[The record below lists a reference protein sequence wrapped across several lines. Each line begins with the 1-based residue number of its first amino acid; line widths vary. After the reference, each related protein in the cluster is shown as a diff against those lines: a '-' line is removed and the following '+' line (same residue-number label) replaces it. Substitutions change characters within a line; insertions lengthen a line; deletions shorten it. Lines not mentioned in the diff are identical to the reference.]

1 MEEIQVPPYF
11 ICPISLEMMKDP
23 VTISTGI
30 TYDRENI
37 EKWIFSAKNNS
48 CPATKQSLTCI
59 ELTPNV
65 TLRRLIQSW
74 CTINASHGI
83 ERFPTP
89 KPPVSKPQII
99 KLLKEAKSP
108 KMLMNSLKRLRSIAS
123 ENDANKR
130 CMESAGA
137 MEFLASIINNNN
149 NLNEVF
155 EEEEGF
161 MSTKDE
167 ALSILYQLKL
177 SENGL
182 RSLIMSGNG
191 EFIESL
197 TLVMQHGSYES
208 RAYAVM
214 LMKDMFEVSTPT
226 LLLSLKQEFFTQV
239 VQVLRDE
246 ISQKAMKA
254 SLQVL
259 VNACPFGRNRV
270 KAAEAGAIR
279 VLVDLL
285 LDSSEKRVCEFM
297 LVLLDQICQSAEGR
311 AELLNHPGGLAI
323 VSKKILRV
331 SKVGSER
338 AIKILHSISKFSSTP
353 SVVQEMLSLGVV
365 AKLCLVLQ
373 VDCGSKE
380 MMKDPVTISTGITYD
395 RENIEKWIFSAKN
408 NTCPATKQSLT
419 CIELTP
425 NVTLRRFIQSWC
437 TINASHG
444 IERFPTPKPPVS
456 KPQIIKLLK
465 EAKSPKMQMKSL
477 KRLRSIASEND
488 ANKRCMESAGAMEFL
503 ASIIN
508 NNNNLNEVFE
518 EEEGFMSTKDEA
530 LSILYQLK
538 LSENGLRSL
547 IMSGNG
553 EFIESLTL
561 VMQHGSYESRAYAV
575 MLMKD
580 MFEVSTPTL
589 LLSLKQEFF
598 TQVVQV
604 LRDEISQK
612 AMKASLQVLVYACPF
627 GRSSESGEASN

>member
-1 MEEIQVPPYF
+1 MEEIQVPSYF

-23 VTISTGI
+23 ITISTGI

-37 EKWIFSAKNNS
+37 EKWIFSEKKNT

-108 KMLMNSLKRLRSIAS
+108 KLQMKSLKRLRSIAS
-123 ENDANKR
+123 ENDANKH

-149 NLNEVF
+149 SNEVF
-155 EEEEGF
+155 EEEEEGF

-177 SENGL
+177 SEQGL
-182 RSLIMSGNG
+182 KSLIMSGNG
-191 EFIESL
+191 EFIQSL
-197 TLVMQHGSYES
+197 TRVMQHGSYES

-214 LMKDMFEVSTPT
+214 LMKDMFEISTPT
-226 LLLSLKQEFFTQV
+226 LVLSLKQEFFTQV

-246 ISQKAMKA
+246 ISQKATNA

-259 VNACPFGRNRV
+259 VHACPFGRNRV
-270 KAAEAGAIR
+270 KAAEEGTIR

-285 LDSSEKRVCEFM
+285 LDSSEKRACELM
-297 LVLLDQICQSAEGR
+297 LILLDQLCQSAEGR

-365 AKLCLVLQ
+365 SKLCLVLQ
-373 VDCGSKE
+373 VDCGSKAKE
-380 MMKDPVTISTGITYD
+380 RA
-395 RENIEKWIFSAKN
+395 REILKFHAKAWSN
-408 NTCPATKQSLT
+408 SP
-419 CIELTP
+419 CIP
-425 NVTLRRFIQSWC
+425 
-437 TINASHG
+437 
-444 IERFPTPKPPVS
+444 
-456 KPQIIKLLK
+456 
-465 EAKSPKMQMKSL
+465 
-477 KRLRSIASEND
+477 
-488 ANKRCMESAGAMEFL
+488 
-503 ASIIN
+503 
-508 NNNNLNEVFE
+508 NNL
-518 EEEGFMSTKDEA
+518 
-530 LSILYQLK
+530 LS
-538 LSENGLRSL
+538 
-547 IMSGNG
+547 
-553 EFIESLTL
+553 
-561 VMQHGSYESRAYAV
+561 SY
-575 MLMKD
+575 
-580 MFEVSTPTL
+580 
-589 LLSLKQEFF
+589 
-598 TQVVQV
+598 
-604 LRDEISQK
+604 
-612 AMKASLQVLVYACPF
+612 PF
-627 GRSSESGEASN
+627 

>member
-11 ICPISLEMMKDP
+11 ICPISL
-23 VTISTGI
+23 
-30 TYDRENI
+30 
-37 EKWIFSAKNNS
+37 
-48 CPATKQSLTCI
+48 
-59 ELTPNV
+59 
-65 TLRRLIQSW
+65 
-74 CTINASHGI
+74 
-83 ERFPTP
+83 
-89 KPPVSKPQII
+89 
-99 KLLKEAKSP
+99 
-108 KMLMNSLKRLRSIAS
+108 
-123 ENDANKR
+123 
-130 CMESAGA
+130 
-137 MEFLASIINNNN
+137 
-149 NLNEVF
+149 
-155 EEEEGF
+155 
-161 MSTKDE
+161 
-167 ALSILYQLKL
+167 
-177 SENGL
+177 
-182 RSLIMSGNG
+182 
-191 EFIESL
+191 
-197 TLVMQHGSYES
+197 
-208 RAYAVM
+208 
-214 LMKDMFEVSTPT
+214 
-226 LLLSLKQEFFTQV
+226 
-239 VQVLRDE
+239 
-246 ISQKAMKA
+246 
-254 SLQVL
+254 
-259 VNACPFGRNRV
+259 
-270 KAAEAGAIR
+270 
-279 VLVDLL
+279 
-285 LDSSEKRVCEFM
+285 
-297 LVLLDQICQSAEGR
+297 
-311 AELLNHPGGLAI
+311 
-323 VSKKILRV
+323 
-331 SKVGSER
+331 
-338 AIKILHSISKFSSTP
+338 
-353 SVVQEMLSLGVV
+353 
-365 AKLCLVLQ
+365 
-373 VDCGSKE
+373 E

-508 NNNNLNEVFE
+508 NSNEVFE
-518 EEEGFMSTKDEA
+518 EEDGFMSTKDEA

-553 EFIESLTL
+553 EFIESLTR

-604 LRDEISQK
+604 LKNEISQK
-612 AMKASLQVLVYACPF
+612 AMKASLQVLVNACPF
-627 GRSSESGEASN
+627 GRNRVKAAEAGAIRVLVDLLLDSSEKRVCELMLVLLDQICQSAEGRAELLNHPGGLAIVSKKILRVSKVGSERAIKILHSISKFSSTPSVVQEMLSLGVVAKLCLVLQVDCGSKAKEKAREILKFHAKAWKDSSCIPNNLLSSYPF

>member
-1 MEEIQVPPYF
+1 
-11 ICPISLEMMKDP
+11 
-23 VTISTGI
+23 
-30 TYDRENI
+30 
-37 EKWIFSAKNNS
+37 
-48 CPATKQSLTCI
+48 
-59 ELTPNV
+59 
-65 TLRRLIQSW
+65 
-74 CTINASHGI
+74 
-83 ERFPTP
+83 
-89 KPPVSKPQII
+89 
-99 KLLKEAKSP
+99 
-108 KMLMNSLKRLRSIAS
+108 
-123 ENDANKR
+123 
-130 CMESAGA
+130 
-137 MEFLASIINNNN
+137 
-149 NLNEVF
+149 
-155 EEEEGF
+155 
-161 MSTKDE
+161 
-167 ALSILYQLKL
+167 
-177 SENGL
+177 
-182 RSLIMSGNG
+182 
-191 EFIESL
+191 
-197 TLVMQHGSYES
+197 
-208 RAYAVM
+208 
-214 LMKDMFEVSTPT
+214 
-226 LLLSLKQEFFTQV
+226 
-239 VQVLRDE
+239 
-246 ISQKAMKA
+246 
-254 SLQVL
+254 
-259 VNACPFGRNRV
+259 
-270 KAAEAGAIR
+270 
-279 VLVDLL
+279 
-285 LDSSEKRVCEFM
+285 M

-373 VDCGSKE
+373 VDCGK

-437 TINASHG
+437 TINESHG

-518 EEEGFMSTKDEA
+518 EEEGFMSIKDEA

-538 LSENGLRSL
+538 LSEQGLKSL
-547 IMSGNG
+547 IVSGNG
-553 EFIESLTL
+553 EFIESLTR

-589 LLSLKQEFF
+589 LLSLKLEFF

-612 AMKASLQVLVYACPF
+612 ATKASLQVLVNACPF
-627 GRSSESGEASN
+627 GRNRVKAAVEAGAIKVLVDLLLDSSEKRVCELMIILLDQLCQSAEGRAELLNHPGGLAIVSKKILRVSKVGSERAIKILHSISKFSSTPSVVQEMLSLGVVAKLCLVLQVDCGSKAKERAREILKFHAKAWRNSPCVPNNLSSSYPF

>member
-37 EKWIFSAKNNS
+37 EKWIFSAKNNT

-137 MEFLASIINNNN
+137 MEFLASIIINN
-149 NLNEVF
+149 NLNEVV

-197 TLVMQHGSYES
+197 TRVMQHGSYES

-214 LMKDMFEVSTPT
+214 LMKDMFKVSTPT

-246 ISQKAMKA
+246 ISQKATKA

-259 VNACPFGRNRV
+259 VNVCPFGRNRV

-285 LDSSEKRVCEFM
+285 LDSSEKRVCELM

-338 AIKILHSISKFSSTP
+338 ATKILHSISKFSSTP

-373 VDCGSKE
+373 VDCGSKAKE
-380 MMKDPVTISTGITYD
+380 RAREILKFHAKAWKDSP
-395 RENIEKWIFSAKN
+395 
-408 NTCPATKQSLT
+408 
-419 CIELTP
+419 CIP
-425 NVTLRRFIQSWC
+425 
-437 TINASHG
+437 
-444 IERFPTPKPPVS
+444 
-456 KPQIIKLLK
+456 
-465 EAKSPKMQMKSL
+465 
-477 KRLRSIASEND
+477 
-488 ANKRCMESAGAMEFL
+488 
-503 ASIIN
+503 
-508 NNNNLNEVFE
+508 NNL
-518 EEEGFMSTKDEA
+518 
-530 LSILYQLK
+530 LS
-538 LSENGLRSL
+538 
-547 IMSGNG
+547 
-553 EFIESLTL
+553 
-561 VMQHGSYESRAYAV
+561 SY
-575 MLMKD
+575 
-580 MFEVSTPTL
+580 
-589 LLSLKQEFF
+589 
-598 TQVVQV
+598 
-604 LRDEISQK
+604 
-612 AMKASLQVLVYACPF
+612 PF
-627 GRSSESGEASN
+627 

>member
-37 EKWIFSAKNNS
+37 EKWIFSTKNNS

-149 NLNEVF
+149 NSNEVF
-155 EEEEGF
+155 EEEDGF

-191 EFIESL
+191 AFIESL
-197 TLVMQHGSYES
+197 TCVMQHGSYES

-214 LMKDMFEVSTPT
+214 LMKDMFKVSTPT

-259 VNACPFGRNRV
+259 VNVCPFGRNRV

-373 VDCGSKE
+373 VDCGSKAKE
-380 MMKDPVTISTGITYD
+380 RAREILKFHVKAWKD
-395 RENIEKWIFSAKN
+395 
-408 NTCPATKQSLT
+408 
-419 CIELTP
+419 
-425 NVTLRRFIQSWC
+425 
-437 TINASHG
+437 
-444 IERFPTPKPPVS
+444 
-456 KPQIIKLLK
+456 
-465 EAKSPKMQMKSL
+465 
-477 KRLRSIASEND
+477 
-488 ANKRCMESAGAMEFL
+488 
-503 ASIIN
+503 
-508 NNNNLNEVFE
+508 
-518 EEEGFMSTKDEA
+518 
-530 LSILYQLK
+530 
-538 LSENGLRSL
+538 
-547 IMSGNG
+547 
-553 EFIESLTL
+553 
-561 VMQHGSYESRAYAV
+561 
-575 MLMKD
+575 
-580 MFEVSTPTL
+580 
-589 LLSLKQEFF
+589 
-598 TQVVQV
+598 
-604 LRDEISQK
+604 
-612 AMKASLQVLVYACPF
+612 
-627 GRSSESGEASN
+627 SS

>member
-37 EKWIFSAKNNS
+37 EKWIFSAKNN
-48 CPATKQSLTCI
+48 
-59 ELTPNV
+59 
-65 TLRRLIQSW
+65 
-74 CTINASHGI
+74 
-83 ERFPTP
+83 
-89 KPPVSKPQII
+89 
-99 KLLKEAKSP
+99 
-108 KMLMNSLKRLRSIAS
+108 
-123 ENDANKR
+123 
-130 CMESAGA
+130 
-137 MEFLASIINNNN
+137 
-149 NLNEVF
+149 
-155 EEEEGF
+155 
-161 MSTKDE
+161 
-167 ALSILYQLKL
+167 
-177 SENGL
+177 
-182 RSLIMSGNG
+182 
-191 EFIESL
+191 
-197 TLVMQHGSYES
+197 
-208 RAYAVM
+208 
-214 LMKDMFEVSTPT
+214 
-226 LLLSLKQEFFTQV
+226 
-239 VQVLRDE
+239 
-246 ISQKAMKA
+246 
-254 SLQVL
+254 
-259 VNACPFGRNRV
+259 
-270 KAAEAGAIR
+270 
-279 VLVDLL
+279 
-285 LDSSEKRVCEFM
+285 
-297 LVLLDQICQSAEGR
+297 
-311 AELLNHPGGLAI
+311 
-323 VSKKILRV
+323 
-331 SKVGSER
+331 
-338 AIKILHSISKFSSTP
+338 
-353 SVVQEMLSLGVV
+353 
-365 AKLCLVLQ
+365 
-373 VDCGSKE
+373 
-380 MMKDPVTISTGITYD
+380 
-395 RENIEKWIFSAKN
+395 
-408 NTCPATKQSLT
+408 TCPATKQPLT

-465 EAKSPKMQMKSL
+465 EAKSPKLQMNSL

-508 NNNNLNEVFE
+508 NNNSNEVFE
-518 EEEGFMSTKDEA
+518 EEDGFMSTKDEA

-553 EFIESLTL
+553 EFIESLTH

-612 AMKASLQVLVYACPF
+612 ATKASLQVLVHVCPF
-627 GRSSESGEASN
+627 GRNRVKAAEAGAIRVLVDLLLDSSEKRTCELMLILLDQLCQSAEGRAELLNHPGGLAIVSKKTLRVSKVGSERAIKILHSISKFSSTPYVVQEMLSLGVVAKLCLVLQVDCGSKAKERAREILKFHAKAWRNSPCIPNNFLS

>member
-1 MEEIQVPPYF
+1 MEEIQVPSYF

-23 VTISTGI
+23 ITISTGI

-37 EKWIFSAKNNS
+37 EKWIFSEKKNT

-108 KMLMNSLKRLRSIAS
+108 KLQMKSLKRLRSIAS
-123 ENDANKR
+123 ENDANKH

-149 NLNEVF
+149 SNEVF
-155 EEEEGF
+155 EEEKEGF

-177 SENGL
+177 SEQGL
-182 RSLIMSGNG
+182 KSLIMSGNG
-191 EFIESL
+191 EFIQSL
-197 TLVMQHGSYES
+197 TRVMQHGSYES

-214 LMKDMFEVSTPT
+214 LMKDMFEISTPT
-226 LLLSLKQEFFTQV
+226 LVLSLKQEFFTQV

-246 ISQKAMKA
+246 ISQKATNA

-259 VNACPFGRNRV
+259 VHACPFGRNRV
-270 KAAEAGAIR
+270 KAAEEGTIR

-285 LDSSEKRVCEFM
+285 LDSSEKRACELM
-297 LVLLDQICQSAEGR
+297 LILLDQLCQSAEGR

-365 AKLCLVLQ
+365 SKLCLVLQ
-373 VDCGSKE
+373 VDCGSKAKE
-380 MMKDPVTISTGITYD
+380 RA
-395 RENIEKWIFSAKN
+395 REILKFHAKAWSN
-408 NTCPATKQSLT
+408 SP
-419 CIELTP
+419 CIP
-425 NVTLRRFIQSWC
+425 
-437 TINASHG
+437 
-444 IERFPTPKPPVS
+444 
-456 KPQIIKLLK
+456 
-465 EAKSPKMQMKSL
+465 
-477 KRLRSIASEND
+477 
-488 ANKRCMESAGAMEFL
+488 
-503 ASIIN
+503 
-508 NNNNLNEVFE
+508 NNL
-518 EEEGFMSTKDEA
+518 
-530 LSILYQLK
+530 LS
-538 LSENGLRSL
+538 
-547 IMSGNG
+547 
-553 EFIESLTL
+553 
-561 VMQHGSYESRAYAV
+561 SY
-575 MLMKD
+575 
-580 MFEVSTPTL
+580 
-589 LLSLKQEFF
+589 
-598 TQVVQV
+598 
-604 LRDEISQK
+604 
-612 AMKASLQVLVYACPF
+612 PF
-627 GRSSESGEASN
+627 

>member
-1 MEEIQVPPYF
+1 
-11 ICPISLEMMKDP
+11 MMKDP

-37 EKWIFSAKNNS
+37 EKWIFSAKNNT
-48 CPATKQSLTCI
+48 CPVTKQSLITGI

-65 TLRRLIQSW
+65 TLRRFIQSW

-108 KMLMNSLKRLRSIAS
+108 MMQMKSLKTLRSIAS

-149 NLNEVF
+149 SNEVF
-155 EEEEGF
+155 EEEEEGF

-177 SENGL
+177 SEQGL
-182 RSLIMSGNG
+182 KSLIMSGNG

-197 TLVMQHGSYES
+197 THVMQHGSYES

-246 ISQKAMKA
+246 ISQKATKA

-259 VNACPFGRNRV
+259 VHACPFGRNRV

-285 LDSSEKRVCEFM
+285 LDSSEKRVCELM
-297 LVLLDQICQSAEGR
+297 LILLDQLCLSAEGR

-373 VDCGSKE
+373 VDCGSKSKE
-380 MMKDPVTISTGITYD
+380 RA
-395 RENIEKWIFSAKN
+395 REILKFHAKAWSN
-408 NTCPATKQSLT
+408 SP
-419 CIELTP
+419 CIP
-425 NVTLRRFIQSWC
+425 
-437 TINASHG
+437 
-444 IERFPTPKPPVS
+444 
-456 KPQIIKLLK
+456 
-465 EAKSPKMQMKSL
+465 
-477 KRLRSIASEND
+477 
-488 ANKRCMESAGAMEFL
+488 
-503 ASIIN
+503 
-508 NNNNLNEVFE
+508 NNL
-518 EEEGFMSTKDEA
+518 
-530 LSILYQLK
+530 LS
-538 LSENGLRSL
+538 
-547 IMSGNG
+547 
-553 EFIESLTL
+553 
-561 VMQHGSYESRAYAV
+561 SY
-575 MLMKD
+575 
-580 MFEVSTPTL
+580 
-589 LLSLKQEFF
+589 
-598 TQVVQV
+598 
-604 LRDEISQK
+604 
-612 AMKASLQVLVYACPF
+612 PF
-627 GRSSESGEASN
+627 

>member
-1 MEEIQVPPYF
+1 MEEIQIPPYF

-37 EKWIFSAKNNS
+37 EKWIFSAKNNT
-48 CPATKQSLTCI
+48 CPVTKQSLITGI

-65 TLRRLIQSW
+65 TLRRFIQSW

-108 KMLMNSLKRLRSIAS
+108 KMQMKSLKTLRSIAS

-149 NLNEVF
+149 SNEVF
-155 EEEEGF
+155 EEEEEGF
-161 MSTKDE
+161 MSTKHE

-177 SENGL
+177 SEQGL
-182 RSLIMSGNG
+182 KSLIMSGNG
-191 EFIESL
+191 EFIQSL
-197 TLVMQHGSYES
+197 TRVMQHGSYES

-214 LMKDMFEVSTPT
+214 LMKDMFEISTPT
-226 LLLSLKQEFFTQV
+226 LVLSLKQEFFTQV

-246 ISQKAMKA
+246 ISQKATKA

-259 VNACPFGRNRV
+259 VHACPFGRNRV
-270 KAAEAGAIR
+270 KAAEEGTIR

-285 LDSSEKRVCEFM
+285 LDSSEKRVCELM
-297 LVLLDQICQSAEGR
+297 LILLDQLCQSAEGR

-373 VDCGSKE
+373 VDCGSKSKE
-380 MMKDPVTISTGITYD
+380 RA
-395 RENIEKWIFSAKN
+395 REILKFHAKAWSN
-408 NTCPATKQSLT
+408 SP
-419 CIELTP
+419 CIP
-425 NVTLRRFIQSWC
+425 
-437 TINASHG
+437 
-444 IERFPTPKPPVS
+444 
-456 KPQIIKLLK
+456 
-465 EAKSPKMQMKSL
+465 
-477 KRLRSIASEND
+477 
-488 ANKRCMESAGAMEFL
+488 
-503 ASIIN
+503 
-508 NNNNLNEVFE
+508 NNL
-518 EEEGFMSTKDEA
+518 
-530 LSILYQLK
+530 LS
-538 LSENGLRSL
+538 
-547 IMSGNG
+547 
-553 EFIESLTL
+553 
-561 VMQHGSYESRAYAV
+561 SY
-575 MLMKD
+575 
-580 MFEVSTPTL
+580 
-589 LLSLKQEFF
+589 
-598 TQVVQV
+598 
-604 LRDEISQK
+604 
-612 AMKASLQVLVYACPF
+612 PF
-627 GRSSESGEASN
+627 

>member
-1 MEEIQVPPYF
+1 MEEIQIPPYF

-37 EKWIFSAKNNS
+37 EKWIFSAKNNT
-48 CPATKQSLTCI
+48 CPVTKQSLITGI

-65 TLRRLIQSW
+65 TLRRFIQSW

-108 KMLMNSLKRLRSIAS
+108 MMQMKSLKTLRSIAS

-149 NLNEVF
+149 SNEVF
-155 EEEEGF
+155 EEEEEGF

-177 SENGL
+177 SEQGL
-182 RSLIMSGNG
+182 KSLIMSGNG

-197 TLVMQHGSYES
+197 THVMQHGSYES

-246 ISQKAMKA
+246 ISQKATKA

-259 VNACPFGRNRV
+259 VHACPFGRNRV

-285 LDSSEKRVCEFM
+285 LDSSEKRVCELM
-297 LVLLDQICQSAEGR
+297 LILLDQLCLSAEGR

-373 VDCGSKE
+373 VDCGSKSKE
-380 MMKDPVTISTGITYD
+380 RA
-395 RENIEKWIFSAKN
+395 REILKFHAKAWSN
-408 NTCPATKQSLT
+408 SP
-419 CIELTP
+419 CIP
-425 NVTLRRFIQSWC
+425 
-437 TINASHG
+437 
-444 IERFPTPKPPVS
+444 
-456 KPQIIKLLK
+456 
-465 EAKSPKMQMKSL
+465 
-477 KRLRSIASEND
+477 
-488 ANKRCMESAGAMEFL
+488 
-503 ASIIN
+503 
-508 NNNNLNEVFE
+508 NNL
-518 EEEGFMSTKDEA
+518 
-530 LSILYQLK
+530 LS
-538 LSENGLRSL
+538 
-547 IMSGNG
+547 
-553 EFIESLTL
+553 
-561 VMQHGSYESRAYAV
+561 SY
-575 MLMKD
+575 
-580 MFEVSTPTL
+580 
-589 LLSLKQEFF
+589 
-598 TQVVQV
+598 
-604 LRDEISQK
+604 
-612 AMKASLQVLVYACPF
+612 PF
-627 GRSSESGEASN
+627 

>member
-11 ICPISLEMMKDP
+11 ICPISL
-23 VTISTGI
+23 
-30 TYDRENI
+30 
-37 EKWIFSAKNNS
+37 
-48 CPATKQSLTCI
+48 
-59 ELTPNV
+59 
-65 TLRRLIQSW
+65 
-74 CTINASHGI
+74 
-83 ERFPTP
+83 
-89 KPPVSKPQII
+89 
-99 KLLKEAKSP
+99 
-108 KMLMNSLKRLRSIAS
+108 
-123 ENDANKR
+123 
-130 CMESAGA
+130 
-137 MEFLASIINNNN
+137 
-149 NLNEVF
+149 
-155 EEEEGF
+155 
-161 MSTKDE
+161 
-167 ALSILYQLKL
+167 
-177 SENGL
+177 
-182 RSLIMSGNG
+182 
-191 EFIESL
+191 
-197 TLVMQHGSYES
+197 
-208 RAYAVM
+208 
-214 LMKDMFEVSTPT
+214 
-226 LLLSLKQEFFTQV
+226 
-239 VQVLRDE
+239 
-246 ISQKAMKA
+246 
-254 SLQVL
+254 
-259 VNACPFGRNRV
+259 
-270 KAAEAGAIR
+270 
-279 VLVDLL
+279 
-285 LDSSEKRVCEFM
+285 
-297 LVLLDQICQSAEGR
+297 
-311 AELLNHPGGLAI
+311 
-323 VSKKILRV
+323 
-331 SKVGSER
+331 
-338 AIKILHSISKFSSTP
+338 
-353 SVVQEMLSLGVV
+353 
-365 AKLCLVLQ
+365 
-373 VDCGSKE
+373 E

-508 NNNNLNEVFE
+508 NNNNSNEVFE
-518 EEEGFMSTKDEA
+518 EEDGFMSTKDEA

-553 EFIESLTL
+553 AFIESLTR

-580 MFEVSTPTL
+580 MFKVSTPTL

-612 AMKASLQVLVYACPF
+612 AMKASLQVLVNVCPF
-627 GRSSESGEASN
+627 GRNRVKAAEAGAIRVLVDLLLYSSEKRVCEFMLVLLDQICQSAEGRAELLNHPGGLAIVSKKILRVSKVGSERAIKILHSISKFSSTPSVVQEMLSLGVVAKLCLVLQVDCGSKAKERAREILKFHVKAWKDSSCIPNNLLSSYPF

>member
-23 VTISTGI
+23 VMISTGI

-37 EKWIFSAKNNS
+37 EKWIFSAKNNT

-59 ELTPNV
+59 DLTPNV

-130 CMESAGA
+130 CMESTGA
-137 MEFLASIINNNN
+137 MEFLASIINNS
-149 NLNEVF
+149 NEVF

-161 MSTKDE
+161 MSIKDE

-177 SENGL
+177 SEQGL
-182 RSLIMSGNG
+182 KSLIMSGNG

-197 TLVMQHGSYES
+197 TRVMQHGSYES

-239 VQVLRDE
+239 VRVLRDK
-246 ISQKAMKA
+246 ISQKATKA

-285 LDSSEKRVCEFM
+285 LDSSEKRVCELM
-297 LVLLDQICQSAEGR
+297 LILLDQICQSAEGR

-373 VDCGSKE
+373 VDCGSKAKE
-380 MMKDPVTISTGITYD
+380 RAREILKFHAKAWKDSP
-395 RENIEKWIFSAKN
+395 
-408 NTCPATKQSLT
+408 
-419 CIELTP
+419 CIP
-425 NVTLRRFIQSWC
+425 
-437 TINASHG
+437 
-444 IERFPTPKPPVS
+444 
-456 KPQIIKLLK
+456 
-465 EAKSPKMQMKSL
+465 
-477 KRLRSIASEND
+477 
-488 ANKRCMESAGAMEFL
+488 
-503 ASIIN
+503 
-508 NNNNLNEVFE
+508 NNL
-518 EEEGFMSTKDEA
+518 
-530 LSILYQLK
+530 LS
-538 LSENGLRSL
+538 
-547 IMSGNG
+547 
-553 EFIESLTL
+553 
-561 VMQHGSYESRAYAV
+561 SY
-575 MLMKD
+575 
-580 MFEVSTPTL
+580 
-589 LLSLKQEFF
+589 
-598 TQVVQV
+598 
-604 LRDEISQK
+604 
-612 AMKASLQVLVYACPF
+612 PF
-627 GRSSESGEASN
+627 

>member
-37 EKWIFSAKNNS
+37 EKWIFSAKNNT

-65 TLRRLIQSW
+65 TLRRFIQSW

-108 KMLMNSLKRLRSIAS
+108 KMQMKSLKRLRSIAS

-137 MEFLASIINNNN
+137 MEFLASIINTNNS
-149 NLNEVF
+149 NEVF
-155 EEEEGF
+155 EEEDGF

-197 TLVMQHGSYES
+197 TRVMQHGSYES

-226 LLLSLKQEFFTQV
+226 LLLSLKQKFFTQV

-373 VDCGSKE
+373 VDCGSKAKE
-380 MMKDPVTISTGITYD
+380 RAREILKFHVKAWKDS
-395 RENIEKWIFSAKN
+395 S
-408 NTCPATKQSLT
+408 
-419 CIELTP
+419 CIP
-425 NVTLRRFIQSWC
+425 
-437 TINASHG
+437 
-444 IERFPTPKPPVS
+444 
-456 KPQIIKLLK
+456 
-465 EAKSPKMQMKSL
+465 
-477 KRLRSIASEND
+477 
-488 ANKRCMESAGAMEFL
+488 
-503 ASIIN
+503 
-508 NNNNLNEVFE
+508 NNL
-518 EEEGFMSTKDEA
+518 
-530 LSILYQLK
+530 LS
-538 LSENGLRSL
+538 
-547 IMSGNG
+547 
-553 EFIESLTL
+553 
-561 VMQHGSYESRAYAV
+561 SY
-575 MLMKD
+575 
-580 MFEVSTPTL
+580 
-589 LLSLKQEFF
+589 
-598 TQVVQV
+598 
-604 LRDEISQK
+604 
-612 AMKASLQVLVYACPF
+612 PF
-627 GRSSESGEASN
+627 

>member
-1 MEEIQVPPYF
+1 MEKIQIPTYF
-11 ICPISLEMMKDP
+11 ICPISLEMMRDP

-37 EKWIFSAKNNS
+37 EKWIFSAKNNT
-48 CPATKQSLTCI
+48 CPVTKQSLTTGI

-65 TLRRLIQSW
+65 TLRRFIQSW

-108 KMLMNSLKRLRSIAS
+108 KMQMKSLKTLRSIAS

-137 MEFLASIINNNN
+137 MEFLAFIINNNN
-149 NLNEVF
+149 SNEVF
-155 EEEEGF
+155 EEEEEGF

-177 SENGL
+177 SEQGL
-182 RSLIMSGNG
+182 KSLIMSGNG

-197 TLVMQHGSYES
+197 TCVMQHGSYES
-208 RAYAVM
+208 RAYAIM

-226 LLLSLKQEFFTQV
+226 LLLSLKQEFFRQV

-246 ISQKAMKA
+246 ISQKATKA

-259 VNACPFGRNRV
+259 VHACPFGRNRV
-270 KAAEAGAIR
+270 KAVEVGTIR

-285 LDSSEKRVCEFM
+285 LDSSEKRVCELM
-297 LVLLDQICQSAEGR
+297 LILLDQLCQSAEGR

-373 VDCGSKE
+373 VDCGSKSKE
-380 MMKDPVTISTGITYD
+380 RA
-395 RENIEKWIFSAKN
+395 REILKFHAKAWSN
-408 NTCPATKQSLT
+408 SP
-419 CIELTP
+419 CIP
-425 NVTLRRFIQSWC
+425 
-437 TINASHG
+437 
-444 IERFPTPKPPVS
+444 
-456 KPQIIKLLK
+456 
-465 EAKSPKMQMKSL
+465 
-477 KRLRSIASEND
+477 
-488 ANKRCMESAGAMEFL
+488 
-503 ASIIN
+503 
-508 NNNNLNEVFE
+508 NNL
-518 EEEGFMSTKDEA
+518 
-530 LSILYQLK
+530 LS
-538 LSENGLRSL
+538 
-547 IMSGNG
+547 
-553 EFIESLTL
+553 
-561 VMQHGSYESRAYAV
+561 SY
-575 MLMKD
+575 
-580 MFEVSTPTL
+580 
-589 LLSLKQEFF
+589 
-598 TQVVQV
+598 
-604 LRDEISQK
+604 
-612 AMKASLQVLVYACPF
+612 PF
-627 GRSSESGEASN
+627 

>member
-1 MEEIQVPPYF
+1 MEEIQVPSYF

-37 EKWIFSAKNNS
+37 EKGIFFEKNNT
-48 CPATKQSLTCI
+48 CLATKQSLTCI
-59 ELTPNV
+59 ELTSNV

-108 KMLMNSLKRLRSIAS
+108 NLQMKSLKRLRSIAS
-123 ENDANKR
+123 ENDANKH
-130 CMESAGA
+130 CMQSAGA

-149 NLNEVF
+149 SNEVF
-155 EEEEGF
+155 EEEEEGF

-177 SENGL
+177 SEQGL
-182 RSLIMSGNG
+182 KSLIMSGNG

-197 TLVMQHGSYES
+197 TRVMQQGSYES

-226 LLLSLKQEFFTQV
+226 LLLSLKKEFFIQV
-239 VQVLRDE
+239 VQVLRDG
-246 ISQKAMKA
+246 ISQKATKA

-259 VNACPFGRNRV
+259 VHACPFGRNKV
-270 KAAEAGAIR
+270 KAAEAGPIR

-285 LDSSEKRVCEFM
+285 LDSSEKRVCELM
-297 LVLLDQICQSAEGR
+297 LILLDQLCQSAEGR

-365 AKLCLVLQ
+365 SKLCLVLQ
-373 VDCGSKE
+373 VDCGSKAKE
-380 MMKDPVTISTGITYD
+380 RA
-395 RENIEKWIFSAKN
+395 REILKFHAKAWSN
-408 NTCPATKQSLT
+408 SP
-419 CIELTP
+419 CIP
-425 NVTLRRFIQSWC
+425 
-437 TINASHG
+437 
-444 IERFPTPKPPVS
+444 
-456 KPQIIKLLK
+456 
-465 EAKSPKMQMKSL
+465 
-477 KRLRSIASEND
+477 
-488 ANKRCMESAGAMEFL
+488 
-503 ASIIN
+503 
-508 NNNNLNEVFE
+508 NNL
-518 EEEGFMSTKDEA
+518 S
-530 LSILYQLK
+530 S
-538 LSENGLRSL
+538 
-547 IMSGNG
+547 
-553 EFIESLTL
+553 
-561 VMQHGSYESRAYAV
+561 SY
-575 MLMKD
+575 
-580 MFEVSTPTL
+580 
-589 LLSLKQEFF
+589 
-598 TQVVQV
+598 
-604 LRDEISQK
+604 
-612 AMKASLQVLVYACPF
+612 PF
-627 GRSSESGEASN
+627 

>member
-1 MEEIQVPPYF
+1 MEEIQVPSYF

-37 EKWIFSAKNNS
+37 EKWVFSEKNNT

-108 KMLMNSLKRLRSIAS
+108 KLQMKSLKRLRSIAS
-123 ENDANKR
+123 ENDANKH

-149 NLNEVF
+149 SNEVF
-155 EEEEGF
+155 EEEEEGF

-177 SENGL
+177 SEQGL
-182 RSLIMSGNG
+182 KSLIMSGNG

-197 TLVMQHGSYES
+197 THVMQHGSYES

-246 ISQKAMKA
+246 ISQKATKA

-259 VNACPFGRNRV
+259 VHACPFGRNRV
-270 KAAEAGAIR
+270 KAAEAGTIR

-285 LDSSEKRVCEFM
+285 LDSSEKRVCELM
-297 LVLLDQICQSAEGR
+297 LILLDQLCLSAEGR

-373 VDCGSKE
+373 VDCGSKSKE
-380 MMKDPVTISTGITYD
+380 RA
-395 RENIEKWIFSAKN
+395 REILKFHAKAWSN
-408 NTCPATKQSLT
+408 SP
-419 CIELTP
+419 CIP
-425 NVTLRRFIQSWC
+425 
-437 TINASHG
+437 
-444 IERFPTPKPPVS
+444 
-456 KPQIIKLLK
+456 
-465 EAKSPKMQMKSL
+465 
-477 KRLRSIASEND
+477 
-488 ANKRCMESAGAMEFL
+488 
-503 ASIIN
+503 
-508 NNNNLNEVFE
+508 NNL
-518 EEEGFMSTKDEA
+518 
-530 LSILYQLK
+530 LS
-538 LSENGLRSL
+538 
-547 IMSGNG
+547 
-553 EFIESLTL
+553 
-561 VMQHGSYESRAYAV
+561 SY
-575 MLMKD
+575 
-580 MFEVSTPTL
+580 
-589 LLSLKQEFF
+589 
-598 TQVVQV
+598 
-604 LRDEISQK
+604 
-612 AMKASLQVLVYACPF
+612 PF
-627 GRSSESGEASN
+627 

>member
-1 MEEIQVPPYF
+1 MEEIQVPSYF

-37 EKWIFSAKNNS
+37 EKWIFSEKNNT

-108 KMLMNSLKRLRSIAS
+108 KLQMKSLKRLRSIAS
-123 ENDANKR
+123 ENDANKH

-137 MEFLASIINNNN
+137 MEFLASVINNNN
-149 NLNEVF
+149 SNEVF
-155 EEEEGF
+155 EEEEEGF

-177 SENGL
+177 SEQGL
-182 RSLIMSGNG
+182 KSLIMSGNG
-191 EFIESL
+191 EFIQSL
-197 TLVMQHGSYES
+197 TRVMQHGSYES

-214 LMKDMFEVSTPT
+214 LMKDMFEISTQT
-226 LLLSLKQEFFTQV
+226 LVLSLKQEFFTQV

-246 ISQKAMKA
+246 ISQKATKA

-259 VNACPFGRNRV
+259 VHACPFGRNRV
-270 KAAEAGAIR
+270 KAAEAGAIS

-285 LDSSEKRVCEFM
+285 LDSSEKRACELM
-297 LVLLDQICQSAEGR
+297 LILLDQLCQSAEGR

-365 AKLCLVLQ
+365 SKLCLVLQ
-373 VDCGSKE
+373 VDCGSKAKE
-380 MMKDPVTISTGITYD
+380 RA
-395 RENIEKWIFSAKN
+395 REILKFHAKAWSN
-408 NTCPATKQSLT
+408 SP
-419 CIELTP
+419 CIP
-425 NVTLRRFIQSWC
+425 
-437 TINASHG
+437 
-444 IERFPTPKPPVS
+444 
-456 KPQIIKLLK
+456 
-465 EAKSPKMQMKSL
+465 
-477 KRLRSIASEND
+477 
-488 ANKRCMESAGAMEFL
+488 
-503 ASIIN
+503 
-508 NNNNLNEVFE
+508 NNL
-518 EEEGFMSTKDEA
+518 
-530 LSILYQLK
+530 LS
-538 LSENGLRSL
+538 
-547 IMSGNG
+547 
-553 EFIESLTL
+553 
-561 VMQHGSYESRAYAV
+561 SY
-575 MLMKD
+575 
-580 MFEVSTPTL
+580 
-589 LLSLKQEFF
+589 
-598 TQVVQV
+598 
-604 LRDEISQK
+604 
-612 AMKASLQVLVYACPF
+612 PF
-627 GRSSESGEASN
+627 

>member
-1 MEEIQVPPYF
+1 MEEIQVPSYF

-37 EKWIFSAKNNS
+37 EKWVFSEKNNT

-108 KMLMNSLKRLRSIAS
+108 KLQMKSLKRLRSIAS
-123 ENDANKR
+123 ENDANKH

-149 NLNEVF
+149 SNEVF
-155 EEEEGF
+155 EEEEEGF

-177 SENGL
+177 SEQGL
-182 RSLIMSGNG
+182 KSLIMSGNG

-197 TLVMQHGSYES
+197 TRVMQHGSYES

-246 ISQKAMKA
+246 ISQKATKA

-259 VNACPFGRNRV
+259 VHACPFGRNRV

-285 LDSSEKRVCEFM
+285 LDSSEKRVCELM
-297 LVLLDQICQSAEGR
+297 LILLDQLCLSAEGR

-373 VDCGSKE
+373 VDCGSKSKE
-380 MMKDPVTISTGITYD
+380 RA
-395 RENIEKWIFSAKN
+395 REILKFHAKAWSN
-408 NTCPATKQSLT
+408 SP
-419 CIELTP
+419 CIP
-425 NVTLRRFIQSWC
+425 
-437 TINASHG
+437 
-444 IERFPTPKPPVS
+444 
-456 KPQIIKLLK
+456 
-465 EAKSPKMQMKSL
+465 
-477 KRLRSIASEND
+477 
-488 ANKRCMESAGAMEFL
+488 
-503 ASIIN
+503 
-508 NNNNLNEVFE
+508 NNL
-518 EEEGFMSTKDEA
+518 
-530 LSILYQLK
+530 LS
-538 LSENGLRSL
+538 
-547 IMSGNG
+547 
-553 EFIESLTL
+553 
-561 VMQHGSYESRAYAV
+561 SY
-575 MLMKD
+575 
-580 MFEVSTPTL
+580 
-589 LLSLKQEFF
+589 
-598 TQVVQV
+598 
-604 LRDEISQK
+604 
-612 AMKASLQVLVYACPF
+612 PF
-627 GRSSESGEASN
+627 

>member
-1 MEEIQVPPYF
+1 MEEIQVPSYF

-23 VTISTGI
+23 ITISTGI

-37 EKWIFSAKNNS
+37 EKWIFSEKKNT

-99 KLLKEAKSP
+99 KLLKEAKLP
-108 KMLMNSLKRLRSIAS
+108 KLQMKSLKRLRSIAF
-123 ENDANKR
+123 ENDANKH

-137 MEFLASIINNNN
+137 MEFLASIINNS
-149 NLNEVF
+149 NEVF
-155 EEEEGF
+155 EEEGF

-177 SENGL
+177 SEQGL

-197 TLVMQHGSYES
+197 TRVMQQGSYES
-208 RAYAVM
+208 RAYAIM
-214 LMKDMFEVSTPT
+214 LMKDMFEVSTPI
-226 LLLSLKQEFFTQV
+226 LLLSLKQEFFIQV

-259 VNACPFGRNRV
+259 VNVCPFGRNRV
-270 KAAEAGAIR
+270 KAAETGAIR
-279 VLVDLL
+279 ILVDLL
-285 LDSSEKRVCEFM
+285 LDSSEKRACELM
-297 LVLLDQICQSAEGR
+297 LILLDQLCQSAEGR

-365 AKLCLVLQ
+365 SKLCLVLQ
-373 VDCGSKE
+373 VDCGSKAKE
-380 MMKDPVTISTGITYD
+380 RA
-395 RENIEKWIFSAKN
+395 REILKFHAKAWSDS
-408 NTCPATKQSLT
+408 P
-419 CIELTP
+419 CIP
-425 NVTLRRFIQSWC
+425 
-437 TINASHG
+437 
-444 IERFPTPKPPVS
+444 
-456 KPQIIKLLK
+456 
-465 EAKSPKMQMKSL
+465 
-477 KRLRSIASEND
+477 
-488 ANKRCMESAGAMEFL
+488 
-503 ASIIN
+503 
-508 NNNNLNEVFE
+508 NNL
-518 EEEGFMSTKDEA
+518 
-530 LSILYQLK
+530 LS
-538 LSENGLRSL
+538 
-547 IMSGNG
+547 
-553 EFIESLTL
+553 
-561 VMQHGSYESRAYAV
+561 SY
-575 MLMKD
+575 
-580 MFEVSTPTL
+580 
-589 LLSLKQEFF
+589 
-598 TQVVQV
+598 
-604 LRDEISQK
+604 
-612 AMKASLQVLVYACPF
+612 PF
-627 GRSSESGEASN
+627 